1 MLDFHIG
8 TGGIENPGEY
18 LGSLAIDE
26 ILWLR
31 KNGFLVE
38 GDIGQ
43 NGDLAET
50 LSYFDDTILT
60 AEQVVHM
67 HMKFRYRFDEAIA
80 TAGFSSS
87 AVNKL
92 DEIFSRAIKVN
103 RGLTIISD

>member
-50 LSYFDDTILT
+50 LSYFAIDLMKQSRPQVLVQVQLT
-60 AEQVVHM
+60 NWTRYLAE
-67 HMKFRYRFDEAIA
+67 R
-80 TAGFSSS
+80 
-87 AVNKL
+87 
-92 DEIFSRAIKVN
+92 SR
-103 RGLTIISD
+103 